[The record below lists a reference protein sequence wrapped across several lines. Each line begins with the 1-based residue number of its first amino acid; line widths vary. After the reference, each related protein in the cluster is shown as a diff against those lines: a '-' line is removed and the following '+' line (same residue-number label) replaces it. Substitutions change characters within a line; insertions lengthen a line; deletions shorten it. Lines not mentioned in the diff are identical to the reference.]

1 MKQAP
6 FMESLTQQ
14 YTEWQRRYKV
24 LLSRYLFKTSHKKG
38 HRRHNMPSAV
48 ANLVNRLVG
57 VGSFT
62 KMAGSHLVRTA
73 PSSKLGNN
81 LIQKPTLR
89 LRKIHRLS
97 PVIFTVIP
105 KKALLCVIA
114 IVSLTG
120 VMGHK
125 LYNQPQLK
133 VGHISL
139 QTVRA
144 PYTSTIE
151 DKHQTNAQ
159 RNTASNGSEQIL
171 MIDTKIN
178 QNINQELQEIFSKGN
193 EIRTIAGSF
202 PYFDTFVLSMNTQR
216 YLRWASNSEWQAF
229 LITIDKPSEAKLPD
243 AGTIGKVTDRLGTC
257 NKLACDAKAA
267 GGSDAEAA
275 ARSDAEA
282 AARSDRKLSPKD
294 YRKKGYSIEDS
305 GLELD
310 SGHLLSVASDTSNRT
325 KGKELPNG
333 ITPKSSESPTP
344 NFKKTSLI
352 PNNPDF
358 NQALTEIETY
368 RLTTSEL
375 NISTLIKRI
384 TQAREGYV
392 KANEKISQLANDFPD
407 IAYNDSTF
415 LNLSDD
421 DWATTLHG
429 IQQSAERILTQG
441 IPPGLPANILENTV
455 KLQIQPLVPK
465 EVEPLAIKLL
475 LSLLEPNLK
484 KDELQTQ
491 LKAKQAADN
500 VQPVMMVVTKDTIIV
515 RQGKKITDWNF
526 LVLEHYGK
534 IRREIKWK
542 ALILLALVVAT
553 GVAIF
558 VFVESRVKYRKR
570 QSDRLLILLLT
581 LSTPL
586 VLTMGTPYTTWS
598 ALGLLLGS
606 FYGSTIGITVVFLL
620 LILLPFSL
628 EMSKIGL
635 IAGAAGAILGTSIA
649 HKLRSREELAL
660 LGVAIALT
668 QGGVYL
674 LFKVLFGEVFGA
686 SWYLV
691 FKEALFFGCS
701 GLGWSIVALGL
712 SPYLEQLFDLVTP
725 IRLAELANPNR
736 SLLKR
741 LAAETPGTFQHTL
754 FVSTLAEAA
763 ARQLKCNVELVRAG
777 TLYHDIGKMHDSQA
791 FIENQMG
798 RPNKH
803 DTEINDPWISA
814 AIIKKHVSEGL
825 VIARKHRLPTAIQAF
840 IPEHQGTMMIAYF
853 YYQAQQLAKENPRIE
868 IKDADFSYD
877 GPIPQSRETGI
888 VMLADSCEAALRSLK
903 DATPEQALTMV
914 NNILRARWQ
923 ENQLVDSGISRAE
936 MTKIGEIFVE
946 VWQQFHHK
954 RVPYPKSK
962 GYVEKMS

>member
-6 FMESLTQQ
+6 FMQSLTSL
-14 YTEWQRRYKV
+14 YTNWQRRYKA
-24 LLSRYLFKTSHKKG
+24 LRRKYLFKTSQTKG
-38 HRRHNMPSAV
+38 HPRQNMLSAV
-48 ANLVNRLVG
+48 AKLVSHLAG

-62 KMAGSHLVRTA
+62 KMTFSHLVRAA
-73 PSSKLGNN
+73 PTNMGDNSHIIKSTLGV
-81 LIQKPTLR
+81 
-89 LRKIHRLS
+89 RKIKRLS
-97 PVIFTVIP
+97 PVIFAVIP

-114 IVSLTG
+114 VVSLTG

-125 LYNQPQLK
+125 LYNQPQLQ
-133 VGHISL
+133 VGRISL

-151 DKHQTNAQ
+151 DKHKTNAQ
-159 RNTASNGSEQIL
+159 RNAASNSSEQIL

-178 QNINQELQEIFSKGN
+178 QNINQGLQEIFSKGN

-202 PYFDTFVLSMNTQR
+202 PYFDTFALSISTQR
-216 YLRWASNSEWQAF
+216 YLRGASNLEWQAF
-229 LITIDKPSEAKLPD
+229 LITIDKPSEVKLAAPPL
-243 AGTIGKVTDRLGTC
+243 IGKATESLRTC
-257 NKLACDAKAA
+257 NKLACVQKVT
-267 GGSDAEAA
+267 
-275 ARSDAEA
+275 
-282 AARSDRKLSPKD
+282 PKE
-294 YRKKGYSIEDS
+294 YRIEDS
-305 GLELD
+305 GLDLD
-310 SGHLLSVASDTSNRT
+310 NPNLRSVASGISVT
-325 KGKELPNG
+325 KGNQLPDK
-333 ITPKSSESPTP
+333 ITLKSSQSSTQRLT
-344 NFKKTSLI
+344 NTII
-352 PNNPDF
+352 PGNADF
-358 NQALTEIETY
+358 TQAASEFEAY
-368 RLTTSEL
+368 RLMTSEL
-375 NISTLIKRI
+375 NISALVNRI

-392 KANEKISQLANDFPD
+392 KANEKIAQLANEFPD

-421 DWATTLHG
+421 DWATAQNG

-455 KLQIQPLVPK
+455 KLQIQSLVPK
-465 EVEPLAIKLL
+465 QVEPLATKLL

-484 KDELQTQ
+484 KDELKTQ
-491 LKAKQAADN
+491 IRAKQAASD
-500 VQPVMMVVTKDTIIV
+500 VQPVMMVVTTNTIIV
-515 RQGKKITDWNF
+515 RQGKKITEWDF
-526 LVLEHYGK
+526 QVLEHYGK
-534 IRREIKWK
+534 IRREIRWK
-542 ALILLALVVAT
+542 ALILLTLVVASAV
-553 GVAIF
+553 GVF
-558 VFVESRVKYRKR
+558 VRVESRVKYRKR

-581 LSTPL
+581 LSTPI

-606 FYGSTIGITVVFLL
+606 FYGSTIGITVVSLL
-620 LILLPFSL
+620 LILLPISL

-635 IAGAAGAILGTSIA
+635 IAGAAGAILGTCIA
-649 HKLRSREELAL
+649 QKLRSREELAL

-674 LFKVLFGEVFGA
+674 LFKIILGEVFGA

-803 DTEINDPWISA
+803 DTEIKNPWISA
-814 AIIKKHVSEGL
+814 GIIKKHVSEGL

-840 IPEHQGTMMIAYF
+840 IPEHQGTMTIAYF
-853 YYQAQQLAKENPRIE
+853 YYQAQQLAKENPCIE
-868 IKDADFSYD
+868 INDADFRYD

-903 DATPEQALTMV
+903 DATPEQALIMV

-923 ENQLVDSGISRAE
+923 ENQLVDSGISRSE

-954 RVPYPKSK
+954 RVAYPKSIGHGSK
-962 GYVEKMS
+962 IS

>member
-6 FMESLTQQ
+6 FMQSLTQQ

-24 LLSRYLFKTSHKKG
+24 LRCRYLFKTSHKKG
-38 HRRHNMPSAV
+38 HRRQNMPSAV
-48 ANLVNRLVG
+48 ANLVSRLVG

-62 KMAGSHLVRTA
+62 KMAVSHFVRTA

-125 LYNQPQLK
+125 LYNQPQLQA
-133 VGHISL
+133 GHISL

-171 MIDTKIN
+171 MIDTRIN

-193 EIRTIAGSF
+193 EIRAIAGSF
-202 PYFDTFVLSMNTQR
+202 PYFDTFVLSINTQR

-229 LITIDKPSEAKLPD
+229 LITIDKPSVAKLPD
-243 AGTIGKVTDRLGTC
+243 AGTSIGKVTDSLGTC
-257 NKLACDAKAA
+257 NKLACDATAD
-267 GGSDAEAA
+267 GSD
-275 ARSDAEA
+275 RS
-282 AARSDRKLSPKD
+282 LSPKEH
-294 YRKKGYSIEDS
+294 RSKGYSIEDS

-310 SGHLLSVASDTSNRT
+310 NRHLLSVASDTSNRT

-344 NFKKTSLI
+344 GFIHTSLI

-358 NQALTEIETY
+358 NQALREIETY
-368 RLTTSEL
+368 RQTTSEL

-384 TQAREGYV
+384 TQAREGYA
-392 KANEKISQLANDFPD
+392 KANEKISQLANENPD
-407 IAYNDSTF
+407 IAYNDSAF

-421 DWATTLHG
+421 DWATTVHG
-429 IQQSAERILTQG
+429 IGQSAERILTQG

-455 KLQIQPLVPK
+455 KLQIQSLVPK
-465 EVEPLAIKLL
+465 EVEPLATKLL

-515 RQGKKITDWNF
+515 REGKKITDWNF

-534 IRREIKWK
+534 IRRQIKWK
-542 ALILLALVVAT
+542 ALILLALAVAT
-553 GVAIF
+553 GVAVF

-586 VLTMGTPYTTWS
+586 VLTMGTPFTTWS

-606 FYGSTIGITVVFLL
+606 FYGSTIGITVVSLL

-674 LFKVLFGEVFGA
+674 LLKVLFGEVFGA

-798 RPNKH
+798 KPNKH

-853 YYQAQQLAKENPRIE
+853 YYQAQQLAKENPCIE
-868 IKDADFSYD
+868 INDADFSYD